1 MRMQGG
7 TVRWLGAA
15 AIMLG
20 AWQAHAADKVIAGSL
35 GGQAPSWPFYIAL
48 DKGFLTDAG
57 IDMELNFASSPVSV
71 IQQLTAGSIDVAV
84 SVGATDPLQAIDKG
98 ASLAIV
104 RIIGE
109 SAPYALIAKPTIK
122 TIADLRGK
130 IISVGSDSDITNVYF
145 QRMMEANGF
154 HKGDYDTL
162 PAGVAASRYAA
173 LQAGVADAALVL
185 PPLNFHADKA
195 GFHTIGLPYDYVKDI
210 PFTCMAVLRPWAVAH
225 VDIVRRLIAATD
237 RSIAWFN
244 DPANRAAAIK
254 LLVADAH
261 ATPEDA
267 EASYDFLRR
276 IDYFAPTDKVSR
288 TRLQNLIEVDKGLK
302 YIDGAFTVDRVVL
315 PGVTDLVE

>member
-1 MRMQGG
+1 MKSQGKAM
-7 TVRWLGAA
+7 RWLSAA
-15 AIMLG
+15 VLALG
-20 AWQAHAADKVIAGSL
+20 AWQAQAADKVIAGSL

-57 IDMELNFASSPVSV
+57 IDMELNFTSSPTSV
-71 IQQLTAGSIDVAV
+71 MQQLTGGSIVVAV

-104 RIIGE
+104 RIIGD
-109 SAPYALIAKPTIK
+109 SAPYALIAKPSIK

-130 IISVGSDSDITNVYF
+130 TISIGSDADITNVYF
-145 QRMMEANGF
+145 QRMMEANGL
-154 HKGDYDTL
+154 HKGDYDTFQ
-162 PAGVAASRYAA
+162 AGVAAARYAA

-195 GFHTIGLPYDYVKDI
+195 GFHTIGLPFDYVKDF
-210 PFTCMAVLRPWAVAH
+210 PFTCMVVLRPWAVAH
-225 VDIVRRLIAATD
+225 EDIVRRIIKATD

-244 DPANRAAAIK
+244 DPANRPEAIK

-302 YIDGAFTVDRVVL
+302 YVDGAFTADRVVL
-315 PGVTDLVE
+315 PGVTDLAE